1 VEFRGVKSLEEKTM
15 EAAEE
20 QKVIEA
26 KIRMRKQELLDDE
39 EQEQRQK
46 EKQRQEEANALPVTP
61 AVKVPSPVVAVELP
75 ESCSHD
81 KPIEIPQQETETS
94 DSSCDDLESSQVQG
108 ASGSEESS
116 VSSNPAPQ
124 QQALVTTL
132 PPTESHIQLRPAP
145 YARHRDEEFDFDLE
159 DIMVMEAIWQSIQE
173 QGTCHSYT
181 TLCEA
186 AASNQLSASAIPDAA
201 ATPSPEANRVYQHRR
216 SGIMAG
222 GLASAIAALAERHAT
237 KGEPLALK
245 SLQNRAPSEVAT
257 SSASVIL
264 PQSFEDQMMF
274 AMALSI
280 TDAQSRARLED
291 NHPRPLP
298 NPLPNV
304 S

>member
-1 VEFRGVKSLEEKTM
+1 M

-46 EKQRQEEANALPVTP
+46 EEKQRQEEANALTVTP
-61 AVKVPSPVVAVELP
+61 AVEGTSPVAAVELP
-75 ESCSHD
+75 ESVSSHD
-81 KPIEIPQQETETS
+81 KLIEIPQQETETS
-94 DSSCDDLESSQVQG
+94 ESSCDDLESSQVQD
-108 ASGSEESS
+108 ASGSEGNS

-124 QQALVTTL
+124 LQVLVAPV
-132 PPTESHIQLRPAP
+132 PPTETHIQLGPTP

-201 ATPSPEANRVYQHRR
+201 TPSSEANRVYQHRR

-222 GLASAIAALAERHAT
+222 GLASAIASLAERHAT
-237 KGEPLALK
+237 KGEPLSLK
-245 SLQNRAPSEVAT
+245 SSLQNRAASSEIAT
-257 SSASVIL
+257 SSAACGAIL
-264 PQSFEDQMMF
+264 PQSFEDQMML

-291 NHPRPLP
+291 NHPRLPLP